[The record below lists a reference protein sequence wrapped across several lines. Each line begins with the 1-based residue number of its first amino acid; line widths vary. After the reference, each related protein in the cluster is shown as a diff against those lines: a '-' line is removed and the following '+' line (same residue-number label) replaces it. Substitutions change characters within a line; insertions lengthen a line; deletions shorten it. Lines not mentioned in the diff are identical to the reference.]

1 MSKLFK
7 TSISFIL
14 EDKTSFK
21 NLQSLDKVITSI
33 SKEKYPEITNSENQ
47 KLFKTILIKYVLSIY
62 FILNKTNQN
71 EIVKICNTQYKD
83 YINPEI
89 LLSINNNNRIINT
102 LFKSTEPYITKELD
116 DEQINALNKITKP
129 KELTPQY
136 IYECLQVISF
146 PTDKIKL
153 NKISNDEIFKTTET
167 STIEYIK
174 NNIKKITLLELN
186 SMINDPQTV
195 NLSYDIYDFLLEKN
209 KQFSKIKSVMNSK
222 IVIPITSEV
231 FLKNQPNIKYQ
242 TKDKSITKLNF
253 ITTKISNVLN
263 NIEKI
268 ENSTLY
274 VNDTEN
280 VNLIADNPEHMT
292 KQLQMYLQN
301 SYLNYSNSH
310 GLLINTNKPLITIRE
325 SLITTNQKNPYRSV
339 GLNVLIDIIGFGI
352 IINETAKY
360 KKQNYQEFIKSI
372 KHYIKGTLDENV
384 YWIYDKEEDKKYILS
399 YTSSNEIMNYLYEN
413 LYNVII
419 DQINKQTFK
428 GLKDKK
434 EMTENE
440 LLVIINTNFKNFPEL
455 VFNNLNINK
464 LRLSNEQKN
473 ILKSKIITENKPDKY
488 KDNLY
493 GLDDNYI
500 KLPDIKLEKK
510 KKVLIIDTSAALLEN
525 MNNKQE
531 NAVCIHVIELENI
544 SKLINNDPI
553 RYNSLMQEFVYK
565 YVGELD
571 NGTRVCKSCG
581 EKIFLDRMGV
591 AGSFDEHQHFN
602 ISSIDL
608 LSGELRR
615 LSDIKEYRAYKET
628 IKILDGLVNKI
639 GKILN
644 LLYLAGDG
652 YEQKKQRN
660 VQVKSI
666 IDMIKYN
673 TQFFDK
679 KTMDARYELG
689 EKEYG
694 INKSFTDFFSFDLT
708 DDILRQNE
716 NTKDYQKN
724 KKINNIMIYILIN
737 LILSIDE
744 KNIYNMSR
752 NNKCDINSFKK
763 FLNTGIFK
771 NIKIKLENSTE
782 YITKYPV
789 LCYLI
794 FIFACFIT
802 QYGLYIVPK
811 PDNMDK
817 KQQAQLNTKTMIKV
831 IMTTIDIFN
840 SLVESYIY
848 IQSVNENVV
857 IAQMFKQFYNKYSIK
872 LSDFYNKRT
881 ILQGFEIEK
890 PIIKVKI
897 DDRIKESK
905 RLEDYKSRIP
915 EGSTDPRFEARF
927 KALHTII
934 TPDNNHIYYNSILN
948 CSKNGYHDFSAEK
961 TDLKCKYCGK
971 LFSELIKEKKTY
983 DELNSFNQLFY
994 IKNIAQKYCFKGENI
1009 GKKHNIAFSKK
1020 DNAFKCL
1027 NCGYIQGDNISEKD
1041 LINLGQKYYE
1051 KNLIEDIKPSKIK
1064 EIKIPEIKKEI
1075 IKKFIDLLP
1084 EQEINLNNE
1093 SLKIAENIYT
1103 FNYNHL
1109 GYRQTPPIVIPGS
1122 KITKEFN
1129 KYFNKDVFYYKDKNI
1144 IVYYDEKT
1152 NLLLGYNEASKY
1164 VKNKHYNV
1172 FKAEIKYSLL
1182 NELMTLFDE
1191 TLNRKN
1197 KYKNDIQYINICN
1210 FITEYLI
1217 MMNLINMKIIDS
1229 SSEFNYYITKLVKLD
1244 QKIDTKDLFNNWE
1257 MILKQSYKNDNP
1269 EKFFT
1274 LYLLFELTEFLENI
1288 KSKELQK
1295 LLIEL
1300 TVYYINYFFKR
1311 TKTNLNNEYNILFME
1326 EINKYFKDE
1335 TLYLLTGD
1343 ELIEKYV
1350 DLTSTSSSSSSSS
1363 SASEKELN
1371 SDDLDEKEDKKLDD
1385 IGFEEGFDIDKNIIR
1400 DEEGNIIDD
1409 GDEDDAIEGLIDD

>member
-14 EDKTSFK
+14 NDKTSFK
-21 NLQSLDKVITSI
+21 NYQSLDKIINSI
-33 SKEKYPEITNSENQ
+33 SKEKYPEITNLENL
-47 KLFKTILIKYVLSIY
+47 KLFKTILIKYILSIY

-71 EIVKICNTQYKD
+71 EIIKTCNTQYKEF
-83 YINPEI
+83 ITPEI
-89 LLSINNNNRIINT
+89 LLSINNNNRIINE

-116 DEQINALNKITKP
+116 DDQINKLNKITKP

-136 IYECLQVISF
+136 IYDCLLIISF

-153 NKISNDEIFKTTET
+153 NKISNDEIFKSTET

-174 NNIKKITLLELN
+174 NNIRKITLLELN
-186 SMINDPQTV
+186 SVLNDPQTV
-195 NLSYDIYDFLLEKN
+195 NLPYDIYDFLSEKN
-209 KQFSKIKSVMNSK
+209 KQFSKIKSIINSK

-242 TKDKSITKLNF
+242 TKDKSMTKLNF
-253 ITTKISNVLN
+253 ITTRISNVLN
-263 NIEKI
+263 NVEKI
-268 ENSTLY
+268 ENSTLL

-292 KQLQMYLQN
+292 KQLQMYLEN
-301 SYLNYSNSH
+301 SYLNYTNPK

-325 SLITTNQKNPYRSV
+325 SLITTNQKNIYRSV
-339 GLNVLIDIIGFGI
+339 GIEHLIDIVGFGI
-352 IINETAKY
+352 IINETTKY
-360 KKQNYQEFIKSI
+360 KKQNYQEFIKSV
-372 KHYIKGTLDENV
+372 KHYIKGTLNENV
-384 YWIYDKEEDKKYILS
+384 YWLYDKDEDKKYILS
-399 YTSSNEIMNYLYEN
+399 YTSSNEIINYLYEN
-413 LYNVII
+413 FYNIII

-428 GLKDKK
+428 GLKDHK
-434 EMTENE
+434 EMSENE
-440 LLVIINTNFKNFPEL
+440 MLTVINTNFKNFPEL
-455 VFNNLNINK
+455 IFNNLNINK

-473 ILKSKIITENKPDKY
+473 ILKSKIITEEKPDKF

-493 GLDDNYI
+493 GLDDNYV

-510 KKVLIIDTSAALLEN
+510 KKVLTVDTSAAILEN
-525 MNNKQE
+525 INNRQS
-531 NAVCIHVIELENI
+531 AVCIHVIELENI
-544 SKLINNDPI
+544 SKLINSDPVK
-553 RYNSLMQEFVYK
+553 YNSLMQEFVYK

-628 IKILDGLVNKI
+628 INILDGLVNKI

-660 VQVKSI
+660 IQVKSI
-666 IDMIKYN
+666 IDMVKYN

-679 KTMDARYELG
+679 KTMDARYEIG

-694 INKSFTDFFSFDLT
+694 INRSFTDFFSFDLT

-752 NNKCDINSFKK
+752 NNKCDINSYKK
-763 FLNTGIFK
+763 FINTGLFK
-771 NIKIKLENSTE
+771 NVKLKLENSTE
-782 YITKYPV
+782 YITKYPI

-802 QYGLYIVPK
+802 QYKLYIVPR
-811 PDNMDK
+811 PDNIDK
-817 KQQAQLNTKTMIKV
+817 KQEAQLNTKTMIKV

-840 SLVESYIY
+840 SLVETYIY
-848 IQSVNENVV
+848 ISSTKSENVV
-857 IAQMFKQFYNKYSIK
+857 VAQMFKQFYNKYSIK
-872 LSDFYNKRT
+872 LSDFYSKRS

-890 PIIKVKI
+890 PVIKIKI
-897 DDRIKESK
+897 DDRIKEFR

-915 EGSTDPRFEARF
+915 EGSRDQRFETRF

-934 TPDNNHIYYNSILN
+934 TPDNNHLYYSSILN
-948 CSKNGYHDFSAEK
+948 CSKNGYHDFVADK
-961 TDLKCKYCGK
+961 TDLKCKHCGK
-971 LFSELIKEKKTY
+971 LFSELIKERKSY
-983 DELNSFNQLFY
+983 DELNSFNQLYY
-994 IKNIAQKYCFKGENI
+994 IKNIAQKYCFKGETI
-1009 GKKHNIAFSKK
+1009 GKKHNMTFSKK

-1027 NCGYIQGDNISEKD
+1027 NCGYVEGDNIPEKD

-1051 KNLIEDIKPSKIK
+1051 KNLIESSKPEEIKA
-1064 EIKIPEIKKEI
+1064 IKIPEIKKEI
-1075 IKKFIDLLP
+1075 VKRFINLLP

-1093 SLKIAENIYT
+1093 LLKIAENIYT

-1144 IVYYDEKT
+1144 IVYYDDKT

-1164 VKNKHYNV
+1164 VKNKHINV

-1197 KYKNDIQYINICN
+1197 KDKNDIQYINICN

-1217 MMNLINMKIIDS
+1217 MMNLINMKITDS
-1229 SSEFNYYITKLVKLD
+1229 NSEFNYYITKLIKLD

-1257 MILKQSYKNDNP
+1257 LILKQSYKNDNP
-1269 EKFFT
+1269 EKFFI
-1274 LYLLFELTEFLENI
+1274 LYLLFELTEFLEGI
-1288 KSKELQK
+1288 KSKEQQK

-1300 TVYYINYFFKR
+1300 TVYYINYFYKR

-1326 EINKYFKDE
+1326 EINRYFKDE

-1343 ELIEKYV
+1343 ELMEKYV
-1350 DLTSTSSSSSSSS
+1350 DLSSTSSSESS
-1363 SASEKELN
+1363 SASEKELD
-1371 SDDLDEKEDKKLDD
+1371 SDDLDEKENKKLDD
-1385 IGFEEGFDIDKNIIR
+1385 LGLEEGFDIDQNIIR
-1400 DEEGNIIDD
+1400 DEDGNIIDD